1 MIRFRMCDL
10 GQNYTEVMLYQISH
24 IEALNVCLPLI
35 GGVHFDHLVE
45 ILHDF
50 FSVYLLFFH
59 LN

>member
-1 MIRFRMCDL
+1 MCDL
-10 GQNYTEVMLYQISH
+10 GQNYTEVMLYQVSH